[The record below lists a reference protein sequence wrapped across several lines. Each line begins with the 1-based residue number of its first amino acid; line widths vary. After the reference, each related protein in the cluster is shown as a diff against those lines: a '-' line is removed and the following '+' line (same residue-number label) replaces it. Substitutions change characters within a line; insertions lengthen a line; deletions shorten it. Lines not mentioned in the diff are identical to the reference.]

1 MNTRVG
7 GAESK
12 TSTFDS
18 ANRVDDLIAVLEA
31 MKMENP
37 VTGLSAQ
44 PGDLV
49 SQGTTLCE
57 LKD

>member
-1 MNTRVG
+1 MG